1 MATLTGFQQDNTGAY
16 IEKDPNA
23 KLTYT
28 VNWVD
33 WLPTSQTISASTWTL
48 ETDSGD
54 GYPLVN
60 HGISNTTT
68 TASIIISGGSDGDVY
83 KVYNQITT
91 SGGSI
96 ERRYFRLR
104 VKERS
109 L

>member
-33 WLPTSQTISASTWTL
+33 WLPTGQTVSTSNWTL

-54 GYPLVN
+54 GSPLVN
-60 HGISNTTT
+60 HATSATTT
-68 TASIIISGGSDGDVY
+68 TASIIISGGSAGSIY
-83 KVYNQITT
+83 KVYNTITT

>member
-16 IEKDPNA
+16 IEKDPTA

-28 VNWVD
+28 VDWSL
-33 WLPTSQTISASTWTL
+33 WLPTGQTISSSSWTL

-54 GYPLVN
+54 GSPLVN
-60 HGISNTTT
+60 HATSSTTNS
-68 TASIIISGGSDGDVY
+68 ASIIIGGGSAGSIY
-83 KVYNQITT
+83 KVYNTITT